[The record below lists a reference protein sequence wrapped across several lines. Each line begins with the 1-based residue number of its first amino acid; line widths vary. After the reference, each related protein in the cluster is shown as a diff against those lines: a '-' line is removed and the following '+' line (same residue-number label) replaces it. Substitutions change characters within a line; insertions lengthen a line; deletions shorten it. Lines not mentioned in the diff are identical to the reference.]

1 MSLPLAASAN
11 AAMYKWTDQNGNV
24 QYGQFPPTGVA
35 AERISASGTTH
46 KVEAPDGK
54 SPQQRLQALEQQ
66 QQQQEEE
73 ETEARVTQERKDL
86 RQQNCKIAHKN
97 LAVLKEDGHHRVRLP
112 DGTVTYLNDEQKQ
125 LAEASKERLGKSGR
139 FDSPIVT
146 EIVAATRFYPAED
159 YHQDYYKESPVRY
172 KFYRYNSGRD
182 QFINR
187 VWGKDEN

>member
-1 MSLPLAASAN
+1 MRRSTLVALALTLATASAN

-73 ETEARVTQERKDL
+73 ETEARVAQERKDL
-86 RQQNCKIAHKN
+86 RQQNCRIAHKN

-125 LAEASKERLGKSGR
+125 QRIAQANQQ
-139 FDSPIVT
+139 I
-146 EIVAATRFYPAED
+146 
-159 YHQDYYKESPVRY
+159 
-172 KFYRYNSGRD
+172 
-182 QFINR
+182 
-187 VWGKDEN
+187 KDNCD